1 MKKIGVIGC
10 GGMIGPIICNYLLHE
25 DVEII
30 GGQRSK
36 PDFSKYPENFKWKR
50 LDINNDINARNN
62 VMLPL
67 SFPQYFIQE
76 VHLLLFS
83 S

>member
-36 PDFSKYPENFKWKR
+36 PDFSKYPENFKWKH
-50 LDINNDINARNN
+50 LDINNDD
-62 VMLPL
+62 
-67 SFPQYFIQE
+67 E
-76 VHLLLFS
+76 LLDFCSECDGVLICAGSAYILFE
-83 S
+83 